1 MKGLRSFE
9 IHATFLMVSCGVKGI
24 QAISQSILKD
34 KNLSY
39 WFVSCLLSLSTKGNL
54 VDGAS
59 AFLRGSYSTLK
70 PQFKEEIK
78 MAKKGKKYLEAA
90 KLVDRSKAYPI
101 EEAIELVKKTN
112 YAKFDA
118 TIEVAFRLGVDPK
131 KADQQIRGAVVLP
144 NGTGKTQRVLVFAKG
159 EKVKEAEAAG
169 ADYVGDAEYI
179 NKIQQGW
186 FEFDVIVATP
196 DMMGEVGKLGRV
208 LGPKGLMPNPKTGT
222 VTFDV
227 AKAVNEIKAGKVE
240 YRVDKA
246 GNIHVPI
253 GKASFENEK
262 LVENFTTVFETM
274 LKVKPAAAKGTY
286 MKNVTVASTMGPGV
300 KVDPSSVA
308 VK

>member
-1 MKGLRSFE
+1 
-9 IHATFLMVSCGVKGI
+9 
-24 QAISQSILKD
+24 
-34 KNLSY
+34 
-39 WFVSCLLSLSTKGNL
+39 
-54 VDGAS
+54 
-59 AFLRGSYSTLK
+59 
-70 PQFKEEIK
+70 

-90 KLVDRSKAYPI
+90 KLVEVSKAYAVT
-101 EEAIELVKKTN
+101 EAIEVAKKAN
-112 YAKFDA
+112 FAKFDA
-118 TIEVAFRLGVDPK
+118 TVEVAFRLGVDPK

-159 EKVKEAEAAG
+159 EKAKEAEAAG
-169 ADYVGDAEYI
+169 ADYVGESDFI

-227 AKAVNEIKAGKVE
+227 QKAVNEIKAGKVE

-253 GKASFENEK
+253 GKVSFEESK
-262 LVENFTTVFETM
+262 LVENFTTIFETM
-274 LKVKPAAAKGTY
+274 VKAKPAAAKGTY
-286 MKNVTVASTMGPGV
+286 MKNVAVTSTMGPGI
-300 KVDPSSVA
+300 KVDTASFSA
-308 VK
+308 